1 MAVNTKATTMMYTI
15 IMTIRIAMTAI
26 DMTMMMMMM
35 MMMMML
41 IMMITSLI
49 AVSFRNDF
57 MFYSVPYFS
66 SGNNLST

>member
-1 MAVNTKATTMMYTI
+1 MAVNTKATTMMNTI

-26 DMTMMMMMM
+26 DMTMMMM

>member
-1 MAVNTKATTMMYTI
+1 MAVNTNATTMMNTI

-26 DMTMMMMMM
+26 DMTMMMM

>member
-1 MAVNTKATTMMYTI
+1 MAVNTKATTMMNTI

-26 DMTMMMMMM
+26 DITMMMM

>member
-1 MAVNTKATTMMYTI
+1 MAVNTKATTMVNTVV
-15 IMTIRIAMTAI
+15 MTIRKAMTAI
-26 DMTMMMMMM
+26 DVTMMMMMM
-35 MMMMML
+35 MMP

-57 MFYSVPYFS
+57 IFYSVPYFP

>member
-1 MAVNTKATTMMYTI
+1 MAVNTKATTMMNTI
-15 IMTIRIAMTAI
+15 VMTIRIAMTAI
-26 DMTMMMMMM
+26 DMTMMMMML
-35 MMMMML
+35 ML

-57 MFYSVPYFS
+57 IFYSVPYFP

>member
-1 MAVNTKATTMMYTI
+1 MAVNTKATTMMNTI
-15 IMTIRIAMTAI
+15 VMTIRKAMTAI
-26 DMTMMMMMM
+26 DVTMMMMM

-57 MFYSVPYFS
+57 IFYSVPYFS

>member
-1 MAVNTKATTMMYTI
+1 MAVNTKATTMMNTI

-26 DMTMMMMMM
+26 DMTMM

-57 MFYSVPYFS
+57 MFYSVPCFS